1 MYLRIYQKSRLSGP
15 SKASYGR
22 ISSFIKFPR
31 WCVSTSAYE
40 TLPCN
45 TGNSKCD
52 YLGCR
57 SNSNT
62 EAGLQRPAQGLL
74 GEVSAQISPA
84 FRLSDETL
92 KHSFNY
98 SQKKKNPM
106 HYKFLHQDLADPRR
120 ILNTIFCQA
129 TPYSLC
135 FLEGVGVG
143 SRGLTYAK
151 QCPIAE
157 LHSCPACHNSHVSQQ
172 GDFMVIKELALG
184 SSRASPARGRPFR
197 GLCLGSS
204 RKLRVPVSPQRGIP
218 GFPFLTSTP

>member
-1 MYLRIYQKSRLSGP
+1 MYLRIYLKSRLSGP

-98 SQKKKNPM
+98 SQKKK
-106 HYKFLHQDLADPRR
+106 K
-120 ILNTIFCQA
+120 
-129 TPYSLC
+129 
-135 FLEGVGVG
+135 
-143 SRGLTYAK
+143 K
-151 QCPIAE
+151 
-157 LHSCPACHNSHVSQQ
+157 SH
-172 GDFMVIKELALG
+172 AL
-184 SSRASPARGRPFR
+184 
-197 GLCLGSS
+197 
-204 RKLRVPVSPQRGIP
+204 
-218 GFPFLTSTP
+218 